1 MFKLKPDH
9 NELEGK
15 SSSIQCCYGMP
26 YASFTFGM
34 VSVIAY
40 SIWAFHL
47 VPGRVPMYIS
57 IAIVYIGLSGFAL
70 SRLVIKSGS
79 SWKFCLSFALSFV
92 VYALFWFGLKGAF
105 HGDLYG
111 SFVGLA
117 AMTWL
122 LMKVFGKTFGF
133 LPMFAVLFTCHTIG
147 YYLGGEAH
155 ELIDG
160 SFGRIL
166 WGAFH
171 GLGFGAGLGYLLNR
185 CQSSN

>member
-70 SRLVIKSGS
+70 SRLDIELGGISVEVGSGS
-79 SWKFCLSFALSFV
+79 EKFTLWQIVDECRTLQLPDARLE
-92 VYALFWFGLKGAF
+92 LKLVA
-105 HGDLYG
+105 Y
-111 SFVGLA
+111 
-117 AMTWL
+117 
-122 LMKVFGKTFGF
+122 
-133 LPMFAVLFTCHTIG
+133 I
-147 YYLGGEAH
+147 
-155 ELIDG
+155 
-160 SFGRIL
+160 
-166 WGAFH
+166 
-171 GLGFGAGLGYLLNR
+171 
-185 CQSSN
+185 